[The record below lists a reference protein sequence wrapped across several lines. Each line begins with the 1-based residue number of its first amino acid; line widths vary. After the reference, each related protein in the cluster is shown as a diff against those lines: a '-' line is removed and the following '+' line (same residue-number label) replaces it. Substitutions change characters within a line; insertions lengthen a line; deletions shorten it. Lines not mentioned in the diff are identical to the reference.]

1 MARRAL
7 VLLVTG
13 FGPFPGAPSNP
24 SERLVRGLRGAFAR
38 RLARLGVRLETRI
51 LDVTHATIAPALAAL
66 ESELAPDAALHFGL
80 AGRRRVVTVETRA
93 HNRNRLFSVDADKR
107 LPEGLLL
114 ERGGPATRRASA
126 PIARLIATLDR
137 ATRTRASID
146 AGAYVCNRTLWRSL
160 AQAPPGRPVV
170 FIHIPRPRR
179 ASARKGADA
188 RPARADLQRMA
199 EAACLAMARAARPFT
214 PR

>member
-1 MARRAL
+1 MAGRAI

-38 RLARLGVRLETRI
+38 RMARLGVRLDTRI

-66 ESELAPDAALHFGL
+66 EGELAPDAALHFGL

-107 LPEGLLL
+107 LPCGLLL

-126 PIARLIATLDR
+126 PVTRLISALDR
-137 ATRTRASID
+137 ATPTRSSID
-146 AGAYVCNRTLWRSL
+146 AGAYVCNRTLWHSL
-160 AQAPPGRPVV
+160 AQAPRARPVV
-170 FIHIPRPRR
+170 FVHIPRPRR
-179 ASARKGADA
+179 AGARRGRDA
-188 RPARADLQRMA
+188 RPARVDLQRMA
-199 EAACLAMARAARPFT
+199 QVACLVMARAARALT